1 MPDLSALIQR
11 WQGGDERA
19 AEAIYN
25 HHREATFRLAYGL
38 LDDVGE
44 AEEAAQDALNYALSH
59 INHYDIGRA
68 SFATWLHTITVSRCR
83 DRQRRR
89 WLPTFSLAQWLQRG
103 QDAPDPA
110 PSPERQA
117 IRGETA
123 SEVWLA
129 VQNLSPQLREALLLR
144 YWADHTYQEM
154 ATILD
159 CPLRT
164 AQSRVRL
171 AFDRLRT
178 TLAPADFIN
187 HFEEER
193 VQ

>member
-25 HHREATFRLAYGL
+25 HHRDATFRLAYGL
-38 LDDVGE
+38 LGNAAD
-44 AEEAAQDALNYALSH
+44 AEEVTQDTLTYVLTH
-59 INHYDIGRA
+59 IHHYNPHRA
-68 SFATWLHTITVSRCR
+68 GFSTWLHTIAVSRCR

-89 WLPTFSLAQWLQRG
+89 WLPTFSLTQWLQRG

-110 PSPERQA
+110 PTPERHAVQE
-117 IRGETA
+117 ETH
-123 SEVWLA
+123 SEVWQA
-129 VQNLSPQLREALLLR
+129 VQNLSPQLREAILLR

-154 ATILD
+154 AAILD

-171 AFDRLRT
+171 AFDRLRV
-178 TLAPADFIN
+178 TLTPADFIN

-193 VQ
+193 V

>member
-25 HHREATFRLAYGL
+25 QHREATFRLAYGL
-38 LDDVGE
+38 LGNTAD
-44 AEEAAQDALNYALSH
+44 AEEAAQDALVYALTH
-59 INHYDIGRA
+59 INHYDTQRA
-68 SFATWLHTITVSRCR
+68 TFATWLHTIAVSRCR

-89 WLPTFSLAQWLQRG
+89 WLPTLSLAQWLQRG
-103 QDAPDPA
+103 QDAPDSA
-110 PSPERQA
+110 PDPERHAVQA
-117 IRGETA
+117 ETC
-123 SEVWLA
+123 SEVWQA
-129 VQNLSPQLREALLLR
+129 VQNLSPQLREAILLR

-154 ATILD
+154 AAILN

-171 AFDRLRT
+171 AYDKLRAV
-178 TLAPADFIN
+178 LAPAELN
-187 HFEEER
+187 YFEEER

>member
-1 MPDLSALIQR
+1 MPDLSALIER

-25 HHREATFRLAYGL
+25 HHRESTFRLAYGL
-38 LDDVGE
+38 LGSAAD
-44 AEEAAQDALNYALSH
+44 AEEAAQEALTYTLTH
-59 INHYDIGRA
+59 INQFDPGRA
-68 SFATWLHTITVSRCR
+68 GFSTWLHTITVSRCR

-89 WLPTFSLAQWLQRG
+89 WLPGFSLSQWLQKG
-103 QDAPDPA
+103 GDAPDPA

-117 IRGETA
+117 AQTETRR
-123 SEVWLA
+123 EVWQA
-129 VQNLSPQLREALLLR
+129 VQNLSPSLREAILLR

-154 ATILD
+154 AVILN

-171 AFDRLRT
+171 AFDKLRAS
-178 TLAPADFIN
+178 LAPAELIN
-187 HFEEER
+187 FEDER
-193 VQ
+193 A

>member
-1 MPDLSALIQR
+1 MPDVSALIQR

-25 HHREATFRLAYGL
+25 HHRQVTFRLAYGL
-38 LDDVGE
+38 LGNAAD
-44 AEEAAQDALNYALSH
+44 AEEAAQDALSYALIH
-59 INHYDIGRA
+59 IDHFDDRRA
-68 SFATWLHTITVSRCR
+68 TFATWLHTITVSRCR

-89 WLPTFSLAQWLQRG
+89 WLPTLSLTQWLQRG

-110 PSPERQA
+110 PSPERRAVQ
-117 IRGETA
+117 GETHRA
-123 SEVWLA
+123 VWQA
-129 VQNLSPQLREALLLR
+129 VQNLSPQLREAILLR

-154 ATILD
+154 AVILN

-171 AFDRLRT
+171 AYDKLRAV
-178 TLAPADFIN
+178 LAPADFIN
-187 HFEEER
+187 FEEER
-193 VQ
+193 V